1 MDSGV
6 RNRKVVVQF
15 PSHPDFVHVSLDML
29 VHNRTNSLHAGTKCR
44 QKMLQEF
51 LVGKVRQLSVFRAC
65 SPMRSRRPPNLC
77 QTEQCKLYIYMSA
90 YLLDLSITC
99 ENMWQ
104 IISRMLVKIS
114 REVSDDLHKS
124 LCGRICQM
132 TCRIVCNIEMCW
144 IENQTTGQFP
154 SQKVPAHMPKC
165 FRGGDTA
172 ADSKIFRR
180 GKYNI
185 VPWDK

>member
-29 VHNRTNSLHAGTKCR
+29 AHNRTNSLHEGTKCR

-51 LVGKVRQLSVFRAC
+51 LV
-65 SPMRSRRPPNLC
+65 
-77 QTEQCKLYIYMSA
+77 
-90 YLLDLSITC
+90 TC
-99 ENMWQ
+99 ENIWQ
-104 IISRMLVKIS
+104 IISRILVKIS

-132 TCRIVCNIEMCW
+132 TCRIVCNIEMC
-144 IENQTTGQFP
+144 
-154 SQKVPAHMPKC
+154 
-165 FRGGDTA
+165 
-172 ADSKIFRR
+172 
-180 GKYNI
+180 
-185 VPWDK
+185 